1 MQSQQD
7 EVYQA
12 LEEFGIELNEFW
24 ADDVIS
30 GFGSKLLTLLAQF
43 FPSLLRHS

>member
-1 MQSQQD
+1 MQCCSVHRNDCVQSRQD

-30 GFGSKLLTLLAQF
+30 
-43 FPSLLRHS
+43 